1 MTQESQTI
9 QQRLD
14 FANFKL
20 KSLLGITL
28 AINAN
33 KPARELLDKYQQI
46 LCTGLNIKTLAV
58 FIVSIGWKKVI
69 SVGIEDNFGDNAD
82 EVSSTLSPF
91 SEITDL
97 SKREEP
103 FFRNFDVLIPV
114 FHKDIQLAYVL
125 LGENRDVAQRFER
138 LFDHLDIIQ
147 TLTNIVAVALENK
160 RLYKKSLEQE
170 SLKAELEVASK
181 LQAMLIPNANS
192 IKKNDYITVSTYYHP
207 HSMVGGDY
215 YDFIQLNDSDF
226 GFCIADVSG
235 KGISAAMLMANFQ
248 ANLRILFK
256 KNIPLISLV
265 RDLNQ
270 NVNNNS
276 QGDRFVT
283 FFVGKYSAKRK
294 SLHYINAG
302 HNPPLLLRKDTSDL
316 VYLTAGCVGL
326 GMLEEI
332 PKITAGTIAISS
344 GDKLLC
350 YTDGLIE
357 AENEQG
363 EMYGTIPLEGALTIE
378 GNADDVIHYLK
389 SDLDTF
395 VGDKALTDDISI
407 LGIDFL

>member
-192 IKKNDYITVSTYYHP
+192 IKKNDFISVSTYYHP

-256 KNIPLISLV
+256 KNIPLVSLI

-270 NVNNNS
+270 NVNNSS

-332 PKITAGTIAISS
+332 PKITAGTIGISS

>member
-97 SKREEP
+97 SKRGEP

-147 TLTNIVAVALENK
+147 TLTNIVAVALEDK

-192 IKKNDYITVSTYYHP
+192 IKKNDFISVSTYYHP

-332 PKITAGTIAISS
+332 PKITAGTIGISS

-357 AENEQG
+357 AENDKG
-363 EMYGTIPLEGALTIE
+363 EMYGTIPLEGAITID
-378 GNADDVIHYLK
+378 GNAEDVIHYLK

>member
-170 SLKAELEVASK
+170 SLKAELEVAAK

-192 IKKNDYITVSTYYHP
+192 IKKNDFISVSTYYHP

-256 KNIPLISLV
+256 KNIPLVSLI

-270 NVNNNS
+270 NVNNSS

>member
-33 KPARELLDKYQQI
+33 KSARELLDKYQEV
-46 LCTGLNIKTLAV
+46 LCSGLNIKALAG
-58 FIVSIGWKKVI
+58 FIVSIGWKKVL
-69 SVGIEDNFGDNAD
+69 SVGIDEDYGNKAD
-82 EVSSTLSPF
+82 EISSALSSFTDVTDVSHETTGLF
-91 SEITDL
+91 KD
-97 SKREEP
+97 
-103 FFRNFDVLIPV
+103 FDVIIPV
-114 FHKDIQLAYVL
+114 FHKQTQLTYVL
-125 LGENRDVAQRFER
+125 IGEDKEKKHELGSV
-138 LFDHLDIIQ
+138 FDHLDIIQ

-192 IKKNDYITVSTYYHP
+192 IKKNDYIAVSTYYHP

>member
-170 SLKAELEVASK
+170 SLNAELEVASK

-192 IKKNDYITVSTYYHP
+192 IKKNDFISVSTYYHP

-332 PKITAGTIAISS
+332 PKITAGTIGISS

-357 AENEQG
+357 AENDKG
-363 EMYGTIPLEGALTIE
+363 EMYGTIPLEGAITID
-378 GNADDVIHYLK
+378 GNAEDVIHYLK

>member
-20 KSLLGITL
+20 KSLLEITL

-125 LGENRDVAQRFER
+125 LGENRDVAQWFER

-192 IKKNDYITVSTYYHP
+192 IKKNDFISVSTYYHP

-332 PKITAGTIAISS
+332 PKITAGTIGISS

-357 AENEQG
+357 AENDKG
-363 EMYGTIPLEGALTIE
+363 EMYGTIPLEGAITID
-378 GNADDVIHYLK
+378 GNAEDVIHYLK

>member
-192 IKKNDYITVSTYYHP
+192 IKKNDFISVSTYYHP

-256 KNIPLISLV
+256 KNIPLVSLI

-270 NVNNNS
+270 NVNNSS

>member
-1 MTQESQTI
+1 M
-9 QQRLD
+9 
-14 FANFKL
+14 
-20 KSLLGITL
+20 
-28 AINAN
+28 
-33 KPARELLDKYQQI
+33 
-46 LCTGLNIKTLAV
+46 
-58 FIVSIGWKKVI
+58 
-69 SVGIEDNFGDNAD
+69 
-82 EVSSTLSPF
+82 SPF

-192 IKKNDYITVSTYYHP
+192 IKKIDFISVSTYYHP

-276 QGDRFVT
+276 QGVT

-332 PKITAGTIAISS
+332 PKITAGTIGISS

-357 AENEQG
+357 AENDKG
-363 EMYGTIPLEGALTIE
+363 EMYGTIPLEGAITID
-378 GNADDVIHYLK
+378 GNAEDVIHYLK

>member
-192 IKKNDYITVSTYYHP
+192 IKKNDFISVSTYYHP

-256 KNIPLISLV
+256 KNIPLVSLI

-270 NVNNNS
+270 NVNNSS

-357 AENEQG
+357 AENDKG
-363 EMYGTIPLEGALTIE
+363 EMYGTIPLEGAITID
-378 GNADDVIHYLK
+378 GNAEDVIHYLK

>member
-192 IKKNDYITVSTYYHP
+192 IKKNDFISVSTYYHP

-332 PKITAGTIAISS
+332 PKITAGTIGISS

-357 AENEQG
+357 AENDKG
-363 EMYGTIPLEGALTIE
+363 EMYGTIPLEGAITID
-378 GNADDVIHYLK
+378 GNAEDVIHYLK

>member
-33 KPARELLDKYQQI
+33 KSARELLDKYQQI

-192 IKKNDYITVSTYYHP
+192 IKKNDYIAVSTYYHP